1 MVMTMLLIT
10 TMTMTMEM
18 SVVEVVLPLPRF
30 VHALGSLLAAA
41 TQIMPILTTPLSS
54 RWSLVQRPRRC
65 LRRVYG
71 STREVELLR
80 PLPRSHPRLRD
91 LPCLRSNGGGGVVI
105 RGRLLVMTRLM

>member
-10 TMTMTMEM
+10 TMTMEM
-18 SVVEVVLPLPRF
+18 SVVEVALPLPRF
-30 VHALGSLLAAA
+30 VHALGSLHAAA

-71 STREVELLR
+71 STKEEEVLR
-80 PLPRSHPRLRD
+80 PLPHSHPRLKD
-91 LPCLRSNGGGGVVI
+91 LPCLQSNGGGGVLS